1 MRLVSV
7 AEMRAIEKEGN
18 AHGVSYSA
26 MMDRAGRGVARIVH
40 ETFNR
45 TTHPTATGLIGAGN
59 NGGDTLVAL
68 EALAEFG
75 WNVQAVIVQ
84 RRSENDPLIE
94 RIKRVRG
101 EIITIDSEAAWA
113 LVESWFSK
121 THVLLDGILG
131 TGLTLPLKPELA
143 LKLERLT
150 NLPLP
155 RHIVAVDCPS
165 GVDCDTGEAAPDVLP
180 SELTICMDAVKIGLL
195 RFPAY
200 NFVGRLEVVDLGLP
214 TDLKTLQGINSY
226 VVSAA
231 DVAAQLPSRPKNAHK
246 GTFGTAMVVAGS
258 VNYTGAAA
266 LAGEAAYRIGAG
278 LVRMAVP
285 SPLHSVLSGLLPEI
299 TWLLLPHEMGVIAET
314 AAEILLSNFDRV
326 TALLIGPGL
335 GLEPTTTRFMQRLL
349 APNVTE
355 SKRDG
360 LGFLASVKKKNHDFH
375 PIPPCVIDAD
385 GLKHL
390 AQIPDWHLKIPT
402 DSILTPHPGEMS
414 ILTNLEVPDIQSNR
428 IEIARTFAQ
437 KWGHV
442 VVLKGAMTVIASP
455 EGEAHIIP
463 VATAALAR
471 AGTGD
476 VLAGMI
482 VGLRAQ
488 GVPAVEAA
496 RSAAWIHAQ
505 AGLAAI
511 DLVGHPASVLAGD
524 VLAAVPE
531 VLREFDPPFA

>member
-7 AEMRAIEKEGN
+7 SQMRAIEKEGN
-18 AHGVSYSA
+18 AQGVSYGA
-26 MMDRAGRGVARIVH
+26 MMERAGRGVAQIVH

-45 TTHPTATGLIGAGN
+45 TTHQTATGLIGAGN

-84 RRSENDPLIE
+84 RRPENDPLIE
-94 RIKRVRG
+94 RIKRAKG
-101 EIITIDSEAAWA
+101 EVLWLESETDWS
-113 LVESWFSK
+113 LVENWFSK
-121 THVLLDGILG
+121 TYVLLDGILG
-131 TGLTLPLKPELA
+131 TGLTLPLKPDLA

-150 NLPLP
+150 NIPLP
-155 RHIVAVDCPS
+155 HHIVAVDCPS

-200 NFVGRLEVVDLGLP
+200 NFVGRLATVDLGLP
-214 TDLKTLQGINSY
+214 TDLKVLQEINSF

-231 DVAAQLPSRPKNAHK
+231 DVAAILPTRPKNAHK

-278 LVRMAVP
+278 LVRMGVP

-314 AAEILLSNFDRV
+314 AAEVLQANFERV

-355 SKRDG
+355 SKKDG

-390 AQIPDWHLKIPT
+390 VNIPDWHLNIPAG
-402 DSILTPHPGEMS
+402 SVLTPHPGEMS
-414 ILTNLEVPDIQSNR
+414 ILTGLDVPDIQSNR

-442 VVLKGAMTVIASP
+442 VVLKGAMTVIADP
-455 EGEAHIIP
+455 KGTAHIIP
-463 VATAALAR
+463 IATAALAR

-476 VLAGMI
+476 VLAGLI

-488 GVPAVEAA
+488 GVPPVEAA
-496 RSAAWIHAQ
+496 RSAAWIHAR

-511 DLVGHPASVLAGD
+511 ELVGHPASVLAGD

-531 VLREFDPPFA
+531 ILREFSPPGF

>member
-7 AEMRAIEKEGN
+7 SQMRAIEKEGN
-18 AHGVSYSA
+18 ARGVSYGA
-26 MMDRAGRGVARIVH
+26 MMERAGRGVARIVH

-45 TTHPTATGLIGAGN
+45 IAHPTVTGLIGSGN

-75 WNVQAVIVQ
+75 WIVQAVIVQ

-94 RIKRVRG
+94 RIKRVKG
-101 EIITIDSEAAWA
+101 EILAIESESDWA

-121 THVLLDGILG
+121 THVLVDGILG
-131 TGLTLPLKPELA
+131 TGLTLPLKPDLA

-155 RHIVAVDCPS
+155 QHIVAVDCPS

-180 SELTICMDAVKIGLL
+180 SELTICMDAIKIGLL
-195 RFPAY
+195 RFPAF

-214 TDLKTLQGINSY
+214 TDLKVLQEIHSF
-226 VVSAA
+226 VVSAV
-231 DVAAQLPSRPKNAHK
+231 DVAAILPTRPKNAHK

-278 LVRMAVP
+278 LVRMGVP

-299 TWLLLPHEMGVIAET
+299 TWLLLPHEMGVIAES
-314 AAEILLSNFDRV
+314 AAEVLLANFERV

-335 GLEPTTTRFMQRLL
+335 GLEATTTRFIQRLF
-349 APNVTE
+349 APNSPE
-355 SKRDG
+355 SKKEG

-375 PIPPCVIDAD
+375 PIPPCVFDAD

-390 AQIPDWHLKIPT
+390 LNIPDWHLVIPAG
-402 DSILTPHPGEMS
+402 SILTPHPGEMS
-414 ILTNLEVPDIQSNR
+414 VLTGLDVPVIQSNR
-428 IEIARTFAQ
+428 IEIARTYAQ

-455 EGEAHIIP
+455 EGDAHIIP
-463 VATAALAR
+463 IATAALAR

-476 VLAGMI
+476 VLAGLI

-496 RSAAWIHAQ
+496 KSAAWIHAQ
-505 AGLAAI
+505 AGLAAV

-531 VLREFDPPFA
+531 ILREFSHPGI